1 MVSHPILGVSYRI
14 VSASILLGKT
24 HIACITADSA
34 ADNRS
39 HYTGDQR
46 TLAPRPVTAERARRT
61 IREEVGGAGGG
72 RRL

>member
-14 VSASILLGKT
+14 VSASVLSGKT

-39 HYTGDQR
+39 HYIGDQR
-46 TLAPRPVTAERARRT
+46 TLAPHHCRGAHDK
-61 IREEVGGAGGG
+61 GGGWRGG
-72 RRL
+72 RRKETVT